1 MHEDGPY
8 LTVEEIADELR
19 VSIPSVWRWIRDG
32 RLPALKVGRRYLV
45 SRKDYKVFLAAH
57 RKRPPSE

>member
-1 MHEDGPY
+1 MRDNGPY

-19 VSIPSVWRWIRDG
+19 VSIPSVWRWIRANK
-32 RLPALKVGRRYLV
+32 LPALKVGRRYLV

-57 RKRPPSE
+57 RKQPPSG